1 MCFTGEV
8 KEQHTV
14 GPHNGAADVLALLRD
29 GMPRTRASLGSAT
42 GLSRTALSARI
53 DELARLG
60 LVHENVHVVATG
72 GRPSTQ
78 IELVPASRL
87 LLAADVG
94 ATHARI
100 AITDL
105 LGTILAEDS
114 TALTQED
121 SPDKVVDW
129 ISSAS
134 QKLVESMGAPRTS
147 LAVAGIGLA
156 SPIDRESQRPVNP
169 PVMPRWND
177 FDVIGAFRERLGLPA
192 VVEKDV
198 NFMVVGERH
207 RSFPDIDNML
217 FVKMSTGVGAG
228 IVAGGQLQ
236 RGEQGTAGDIGH
248 IRVSGAPQ
256 LPCHCGN
263 DGCLE
268 AVAGAP
274 ALINELRNQGIAV
287 DTGSELI
294 ELVREGNLEAIR
306 VVRQAGRYL
315 GEVLASTVS
324 MLNPAVVLIGGVLA
338 QAGEHLLA
346 GARETVYARSM
357 PFSTQRLSIVEAD
370 RQQDSALIGAALMAA
385 DRALSSNT
393 LGFLRS
399 ELD

>member
-1 MCFTGEV
+1 M
-8 KEQHTV
+8 
-14 GPHNGAADVLALLRD
+14 
-29 GMPRTRASLGSAT
+29 
-42 GLSRTALSARI
+42 SRTSLTARI
-53 DELARLG
+53 DELTRLG
-60 LVHENVHVVATG
+60 LVRENVDVVATG

-78 IELVPASRL
+78 IELVPMSRL
-87 LLAADVG
+87 ILAADIG

-100 AITDL
+100 ALTDL
-105 LGTILAEDS
+105 LGKKLAEDR
-114 TALTQED
+114 APLTQED
-121 SPDKVVDW
+121 SPEKVVDW
-129 ISSAS
+129 VSSAAE
-134 QKLVESMGAPRTS
+134 QLLARIGASRPT
-147 LAVAGIGLA
+147 LAMAAIGLA

-177 FDVIGAFRERLGLPA
+177 FDVVGAFSDRLGVP
-192 VVEKDV
+192 VIVEKDV

-207 RSFPDIDNML
+207 RSFPDLDNLL

-248 IRVSGAPQ
+248 IRVSDAPQ

-263 DGCLE
+263 RGCLE

-274 ALINELRNQGIAV
+274 ALINELRAQGIAV
-287 DTGSELI
+287 ETGSELI
-294 ELVREGNLEAIR
+294 ELVRAGNLQAIG

-324 MLNPAVVLIGGVLA
+324 MLNPGMVLIGGVLA

-370 RQQDSALIGAALMAA
+370 RQQDSALIGAGLMGA
-385 DRALSSNT
+385 DYTLSAITENFVRRQM
-393 LGFLRS
+393 G
-399 ELD
+399 

>member
-1 MCFTGEV
+1 M
-8 KEQHTV
+8 
-14 GPHNGAADVLALLRD
+14 GPRNGAGDVLALLRD
-29 GMPRTRASLGSAT
+29 GVPRTRASLGSAT

-53 DELARLG
+53 DELSRLG
-60 LVHENVHVVATG
+60 LVRENVDVVATG

-78 IELVPASRL
+78 IQLVPASRL

-94 ATHARI
+94 ATHARVAI
-100 AITDL
+100 ADL
-105 LGTILAEDS
+105 LGTLLAEDRMP
-114 TALTQED
+114 LTPED
-121 SPDKVVDW
+121 SPETVVDW

-134 QKLVESMGAPRTS
+134 LQLVERVGAPPSS
-147 LAVAGIGLA
+147 LAGAGIGLA
-156 SPIDRESQRPVNP
+156 SPIDRESQRPINP

-177 FDVIGAFRERLGLPA
+177 FDVVGAFRDRLGLP
-192 VVEKDV
+192 VIVEKDV
-198 NFMVVGERH
+198 NFMVVGERY
-207 RSFPDIDNML
+207 RSFPEIDNML
-217 FVKMSTGVGAG
+217 FVKMSTGIGAG

-248 IRVSGAPQ
+248 IRVSDAPQ

-263 DGCLE
+263 HGCLE

-274 ALINELRNQGIAV
+274 ALINELRNQGVAV
-287 DTGSELI
+287 DTGAELV
-294 ELVREGNLEAIR
+294 ELVREANLEAIR

-385 DRALSSNT
+385 DRALSSDAV
-393 LGFLRS
+393 GFSRVDPDRRAPAAHIS
-399 ELD
+399 S

>member
-1 MCFTGEV
+1 V
-8 KEQHTV
+8 
-14 GPHNGAADVLALLRD
+14 
-29 GMPRTRASLGSAT
+29 T
-42 GLSRTALSARI
+42 GLSRTSLAARI

-60 LVHENVHVVATG
+60 LVRENVDVVATG

-87 LLAADVG
+87 LLAADIG

-100 AITDL
+100 AVTDL
-105 LGTILAEDS
+105 LGAILAEDRQP
-114 TALTQED
+114 LTQND
-121 SPDKVVDW
+121 SPEKVVDW
-129 ISSAS
+129 ISSTA
-134 QKLVESMGAPRTS
+134 QQLVSSIGAPANS
-147 LAVAGIGLA
+147 LAVAAIGLA

-177 FDVIGAFRERLGLPA
+177 FDVVGAFRDRLGLP
-192 VVEKDV
+192 VLVEKDV
-198 NFMVVGERH
+198 NFMVVGERY

-228 IVAGGQLQ
+228 IVAGGYLQ

-248 IRVSGAPQ
+248 IRVSDAPQ

-263 DGCLE
+263 RGCLE

-287 DTGSELI
+287 HTGSELI
-294 ELVREGNLEAIR
+294 ELVRTGNLEAIG

-324 MLNPAVVLIGGVLA
+324 MLNPAIVLIGGVLA

-385 DRALSSNT
+385 DHALSPNT
-393 LGFLRS
+393 LGFAHG
-399 ELD
+399 EID

>member
-1 MCFTGEV
+1 
-8 KEQHTV
+8 
-14 GPHNGAADVLALLRD
+14 
-29 GMPRTRASLGSAT
+29 
-42 GLSRTALSARI
+42 
-53 DELARLG
+53 
-60 LVHENVHVVATG
+60 
-72 GRPSTQ
+72 
-78 IELVPASRL
+78 
-87 LLAADVG
+87 
-94 ATHARI
+94 
-100 AITDL
+100 
-105 LGTILAEDS
+105 
-114 TALTQED
+114 
-121 SPDKVVDW
+121 
-129 ISSAS
+129 
-134 QKLVESMGAPRTS
+134 
-147 LAVAGIGLA
+147 
-156 SPIDRESQRPVNP
+156 
-169 PVMPRWND
+169 MPRWND
-177 FDVIGAFRERLGLPA
+177 FDVIGAFRERLGLTF

-287 DTGSELI
+287 ATGSELI

-393 LGFLRS
+393 LGFLRG
-399 ELD
+399 ELH